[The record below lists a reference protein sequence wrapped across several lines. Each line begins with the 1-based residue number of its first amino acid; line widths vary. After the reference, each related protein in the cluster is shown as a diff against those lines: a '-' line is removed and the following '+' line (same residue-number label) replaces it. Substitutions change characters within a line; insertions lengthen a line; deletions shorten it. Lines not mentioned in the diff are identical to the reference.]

1 MSERKA
7 GLMVKGSR
15 LFGSNLKNGHFC
27 EFSTLQFLLLE
38 NELAIDSTIKNYI
51 NPTEHSGYLTL
62 PL

>member
-1 MSERKA
+1 MSERQA

-15 LFGSNLKNGHFC
+15 LFGSNLKNGHFS

-38 NELAIDSTIKNYI
+38 NELDIDNNIKNYI
-51 NPTEHSGYLTL
+51 NPTEYSGYLTV

>member
-1 MSERKA
+1 MA
-7 GLMVKGSR
+7 KGSR
-15 LFGSNLKNGHFC
+15 LFGSNLMNDHFS

-38 NELAIDSTIKNYI
+38 NEMDIDNNIKNYI